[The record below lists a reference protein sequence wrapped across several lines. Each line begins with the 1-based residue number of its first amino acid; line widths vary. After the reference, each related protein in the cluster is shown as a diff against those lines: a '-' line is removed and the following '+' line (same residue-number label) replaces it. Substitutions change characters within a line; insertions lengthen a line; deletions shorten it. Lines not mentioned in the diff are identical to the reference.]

1 MRTWVVA
8 ASALAALAVTAS
20 PAAAP
25 TSSPLLGIVLDGGQ
39 GHLARL
45 DPDTLR
51 SLRRSS
57 FLTNG
62 YAVAPALSPDGS
74 TVALGSTSFIGLRL
88 VDVTSLKAIAEVRL
102 RLSGAHVAASSWPS
116 PTRIVVAAVH
126 ANPASVIFVNIDP
139 KTAKVVRTHT
149 VRGTAIDAARTGDGL
164 AVLLA
169 PAAGI
174 GPARLAVASADRL
187 RMWPLPIRAG
197 RRWPVAQSRYPVGT
211 QTIPALA
218 VDASRGRG
226 YVLDPSDRVAAV
238 DLATGK
244 TLLHVL
250 AKRTLAKGLNGPERS
265 ARWLG
270 DGSIALTGSN
280 EHVNVTGGRIDVG
293 ADPAGLELVDVR
305 DWTTRAVDRDASN
318 VAVGA
323 GVLFAL
329 APSGTAPLRAYDFTG
344 HLRFE
349 LDDVASGEWV
359 QVAGERAYV
368 GRRVLELPS
377 GRVLG
382 QTAAEPRVIV
392 LPTDGSQFPL

>member
-1 MRTWVVA
+1 MRTWAVA
-8 ASALAALAVTAS
+8 VSVLASLAVPA
-20 PAAAP
+20 AAAP
-25 TSSPLLGIVLDGGQ
+25 TAEPLLGIVLDGGQ

-51 SLRRSS
+51 PLRRSS

-62 YAVAPALSPDGS
+62 YAVAPALSPDET
-74 TVALGSTSFIGLRL
+74 TVALGSTSFIGVRL
-88 VDVTSLKAIAEVRL
+88 VDVASLKANAEVRL

-126 ANPASVIFVNIDP
+126 ANPASVIFVTVDP
-139 KTAKVVRTHT
+139 RTAKVVRTRT
-149 VRGTAIDAARTGDGL
+149 VLGTAIDAARTRDGL
-164 AVLLA
+164 AVLVA
-169 PAAGI
+169 PTAGI
-174 GPARLAVASADRL
+174 GQARLAVASAARL
-187 RMWPLPIRAG
+187 RIWKLPIRAG
-197 RRWPVAQSRYPVGT
+197 RRWPRT

-218 VDASRGRG
+218 VDPSHGLG
-226 YVLDPSDRVAAV
+226 YVLDPGGRVAEV
-238 DLATGK
+238 DLATGR
-244 TLLHVL
+244 THLHLL
-250 AKRTLAKGLNGPERS
+250 AKRTLAKGLDGPQRS

-270 DGSIALTGSN
+270 NGLIALTGSN
-280 EHVNVTGGRIDVG
+280 GQMSVG
-293 ADPAGLELVDVR
+293 ADPAGLALIDIR

-318 VAVGA
+318 VVVGG

-329 APSGTAPLRAYDFTG
+329 APSGTTPLRAYDFAG

-349 LDDVASGEWV
+349 LAEFVSGDWV
-359 QVAGERAYV
+359 QVAGNRAYV

-382 QTAAEPRVIV
+382 ETTAEPRVIV

>member
-1 MRTWVVA
+1 VAAHLARDGGAASGRERVEQPGDRGLARAERAHRAPACGEHPPQARAVVSHRRGDARRARGDYLDFVPMRTWVVA

-139 KTAKVVRTHT
+139 K
-149 VRGTAIDAARTGDGL
+149 
-164 AVLLA
+164 
-169 PAAGI
+169 
-174 GPARLAVASADRL
+174 
-187 RMWPLPIRAG
+187 
-197 RRWPVAQSRYPVGT
+197 
-211 QTIPALA
+211 
-218 VDASRGRG
+218 
-226 YVLDPSDRVAAV
+226 
-238 DLATGK
+238 
-244 TLLHVL
+244 
-250 AKRTLAKGLNGPERS
+250 
-265 ARWLG
+265 
-270 DGSIALTGSN
+270 
-280 EHVNVTGGRIDVG
+280 
-293 ADPAGLELVDVR
+293 
-305 DWTTRAVDRDASN
+305 
-318 VAVGA
+318 
-323 GVLFAL
+323 
-329 APSGTAPLRAYDFTG
+329 
-344 HLRFE
+344 
-349 LDDVASGEWV
+349 
-359 QVAGERAYV
+359 
-368 GRRVLELPS
+368 
-377 GRVLG
+377 
-382 QTAAEPRVIV
+382 
-392 LPTDGSQFPL
+392 